1 MDISSGNISSIIF
14 RRVVRSDIGEFSLD
28 SHMLGILMELDGEKS
43 LGEVASNLGM
53 NMGTIR
59 SVVSKLLSLQLIE
72 ATGGAVKTLSGEFM
86 DYLVDQLSLAIG
98 PIADVILE
106 DTVEDMGYTPG
117 RFPAHQ
123 AAELVDIL
131 SREIRRE
138 EKKAEFKLNMVK
150 KIKSSGY

>member
-1 MDISSGNISSIIF
+1 MDISSGDISSIIF
-14 RRVVRSDIGEFSLD
+14 KRVVRSDLGEFSLD

-43 LGEVASNLGM
+43 LGEIANGLGL

-59 SVVSKLLSLQLIE
+59 GVVSKLLSLKLIE
-72 ATGGAVKTLSGEFM
+72 ATGGAVKTLDEDFI
-86 DYLVDQLSLAIG
+86 DYLIDQLSLAIG
-98 PIADVILE
+98 PIADVIVE
-106 DTVEDMGYTPG
+106 DTFEDMGFPNG

>member
-28 SHMLGILMELDGEKS
+28 SHMLGILMELDGKKS
-43 LGEVASNLGM
+43 LGEVADNLGM
-53 NMGTIR
+53 NMGSVR

-72 ATGGAVKTLSGEFM
+72 TTGSAVKTLDSTFM
-86 DYLVDQLSLAIG
+86 DYLVDELSLAIG
-98 PIADVILE
+98 PIADVIFE
-106 DTVEDMGYTPG
+106 DTIEDMGYTPG
-117 RFPAHQ
+117 RFPSHQ